1 MDKDFFAGVETKE
14 YVDVAS
20 TGLRVQLPIRF
31 LDWSAIIGGFTAPAD
46 RLQEL
51 LPSKRLKPALLT
63 PGRGVIALGAF
74 EYRELVDLPGYNEV
88 IISIPVLYE
97 PTVNIP
103 GLPLLAPQWFKT
115 YGLYVHHMPVT
126 NEVAR
131 DGGIEVWGY
140 PKFLAEITFEETG
153 ESLRCRLRAE
163 GKDIIALEGEKLD
176 TRPRSLVW
184 PNYTVKGD
192 ELLKTPVQV
201 QGEMGISMLRGG
213 VTYTL
218 GDHPI
223 ADELRSLDVSEKA
236 VQYIYAPQAQS
247 LLHPGEER
255 LPL

>member
-1 MDKDFFAGVETKE
+1 MDKDFFASVETKE

-20 TGLRVQLPIRF
+20 TGLRVELPIRF
-31 LDWSAIIGGFTAPAD
+31 LDCSAIIGGFTAPAD
-46 RLQEL
+46 KLQEL

-63 PGRGVIALGAF
+63 PGRGVIAFAAF
-74 EYRELVDLPGYNEV
+74 EFRELVDFPAYKEAS
-88 IISIPVLYE
+88 ISIPVLYE

-115 YGLYVHHMPVT
+115 YGLYVHHVPVT
-126 NEVAR
+126 TELVR

-153 ESLRCRLRAE
+153 ESLRCRVRAE
-163 GKDIIALEGEKLD
+163 GKDIIALEGEKLA
-176 TRPRSLVW
+176 TRPRSMVW

-223 ADELRSLDVSEKA
+223 ADELRSLDISDKA
-236 VQYIYAPQAQS
+236 VQHIYAPQVQS
-247 LLHPGEER
+247 LLHAGEKGLR
-255 LPL
+255 L

>member
-1 MDKDFFAGVETKE
+1 MDKEFFAGVETKE

-20 TGLRVQLPIRF
+20 TGVRMELPIRF
-31 LDWSAIIGGFTAPAD
+31 LDWSAIMAGFTAPAD
-46 RLQEL
+46 KLQEL

-63 PGRGVIALGAF
+63 PGRGVIGFAAF
-74 EYRELVDLPGYNEV
+74 EFRELVGYPAYNEAS
-88 IISIPVLYE
+88 ISIPVLYE

-115 YGLYVHHMPVT
+115 YGLYMHHMPVT
-126 NEVAR
+126 TEGAR
-131 DGGIEVWGY
+131 DAGIEVWGY

-153 ESLRCRLRAE
+153 ESLRCRVRAE

-176 TRPRSLVW
+176 TRPRSMVW

-192 ELLKTPVQV
+192 ELLKTPIQG

-213 VTYTL
+213 ATYTL

-247 LLHPGEER
+247 LLRAAEKR